1 MMLGGEFTLILMVLL
16 KNDGFWYLFMMV
28 FDDVLVLVYDFNDDV
43 YIEYIL

>member
-1 MMLGGEFTLILMVLL
+1 MMVFMVSL
-16 KNDGFWYLFMMV
+16 KNDGFWWSFMMV

>member
-1 MMLGGEFTLILMVLL
+1 MMVLMALL
-16 KNDGFWYLFMMV
+16 KNDGFWLSFMMV

>member
-1 MMLGGEFTLILMVLL
+1 MMLGGEFMMVFMALL

-28 FDDVLVLVYDFNDDV
+28 FGNVLVLVYVCNDDV

>member
-1 MMLGGEFTLILMVLL
+1 MMLGGWFMMVLMVLL
-16 KNDGFWYLFMMV
+16 KNDGFGWSFMMV